1 MELYSY
7 VPPPGSNIP
16 IYVDPFPVD
25 ASVPTDD
32 KIEWAVK
39 RLQNHRSGGPSGM
52 QSEHLKGWLATS
64 RKKDN
69 KEAATGEETT
79 ENKRGGGYM
88 ESTSTEASKWEIVVE
103 LVQTVFR

>member
-16 IYVDPFPVD
+16 IYVDPFLVD

-39 RLQNHRSGGPSGM
+39 RLQNHRSGGPLGM
-52 QSEHLKGWLATS
+52 RSEHLKGWLEAL
-64 RKKDN
+64 RKKEN
-69 KEAATGEETT
+69 KEAELGEDMTD
-79 ENKRGGGYM
+79 NNRGGEST
-88 ESTSTEASKWEIVVE
+88 ESTSTEASKS
-103 LVQTVFR
+103 